1 MSVKF
6 CCAPYSGSV
15 LNVFMMMPVWSAYFI
30 CYAKQEVLVYTTQGK
45 NLTSS
50 EQQLEIYPQTGEFL
64 LLRWSVL
71 STESW

>member
-1 MSVKF
+1 
-6 CCAPYSGSV
+6 
-15 LNVFMMMPVWSAYFI
+15 MMPVWSAYFI